1 MSSPAQI
8 DQQTVGVQVMPR
20 ATLSSKYQIVIPK
33 EIRKE
38 VPLVV
43 GQVLQV
49 IAKNGVITLIPDRP
63 LSALRGFVKG
73 LKTGGFREKE
83 DRL

>member
-1 MSSPAQI
+1 
-8 DQQTVGVQVMPR
+8 MPR
-20 ATLSSKYQIVIPK
+20 ATISSRYQVLIPK

-63 LSALRGFVKG
+63 LSTLRGFAKG
-73 LKTGGFREKE
+73 LRTGGFRDKQ
-83 DRL
+83 DRS

>member
-1 MSSPAQI
+1 MAQTTISP
-8 DQQTVGVQVMPR
+8 
-20 ATLSSKYQIVIPK
+20 KYQVVIPK
-33 EIRKE
+33 EIRRE
-38 VPLVV
+38 VPLVA

-63 LSALRGFVKG
+63 LSTLRGFAKG
-73 LKTGGFREKE
+73 MKTAGFRDKQ

>member
-1 MSSPAQI
+1 MPQTTISP
-8 DQQTVGVQVMPR
+8 
-20 ATLSSKYQIVIPK
+20 KYQIVIPK

-38 VPLVV
+38 VPLVA

-63 LSALRGFVKG
+63 LSTLRGFAKGVK
-73 LKTGGFREKE
+73 TEGFREKK
-83 DRL
+83 DRS

>member
-1 MSSPAQI
+1 MPQATISP
-8 DQQTVGVQVMPR
+8 
-20 ATLSSKYQIVIPK
+20 KYQIVIPK

-63 LSALRGFVKG
+63 LSELRGFVRG
-73 LKTGGFREKE
+73 IATEGFRDKQ
-83 DRL
+83 DSS

>member
-1 MSSPAQI
+1 MAQATISP
-8 DQQTVGVQVMPR
+8 
-20 ATLSSKYQIVIPK
+20 KYQVVIPK

-38 VPLVV
+38 VPLVA

-63 LSALRGFVKG
+63 LPTLRGFARG
-73 LKTGGFREKE
+73 IKTAGFRDKK
-83 DRL
+83 DRA

>member
-1 MSSPAQI
+1 
-8 DQQTVGVQVMPR
+8 MPQ

-38 VPLVV
+38 VPLVA

-49 IAKNGVITLIPDRP
+49 IAKNGVIILIPDRP
-63 LSALRGFVKG
+63 MSALRGFVKG
-73 LKTGGFREKE
+73 LKTEGFREKK
-83 DRL
+83 DRF

>member
-1 MSSPAQI
+1 MAQTTISP
-8 DQQTVGVQVMPR
+8 
-20 ATLSSKYQIVIPK
+20 KYQIVIPK
-33 EIRKE
+33 EIRRE
-38 VPLVV
+38 VPLVA

-63 LSALRGFVKG
+63 LAALKGFAKGVK
-73 LKTGGFREKE
+73 TEGFRDKQ

>member
-1 MSSPAQI
+1 MPQATISP
-8 DQQTVGVQVMPR
+8 
-20 ATLSSKYQIVIPK
+20 KYQVVIPK

-63 LSALRGFVKG
+63 LSELRGFVKG
-73 LKTGGFREKE
+73 MKIEGFRDKQ
-83 DRL
+83 DRS